1 MDRVGKDLNTLINGS
16 GSRMAMRFV
25 LVTTNRGKAEEFSEI
40 FTEYGF
46 NFRVEPMAA
55 PEIQENDL
63 REIARYSVLYAYKVL
78 REPVLVEDAGLFI
91 KALNG
96 FPGPYSSYVYKT
108 IGVEGILK
116 LMEGVVRRDARFE
129 SALAFYSPL
138 TELKIFTGAVEGRI
152 SEEPRGREGFG
163 FDPIFIPDGSVKTFA
178 EMSLEEKNRLSH
190 RARAARKFA
199 EWFKTLK
206 TLPPIYQD

>member
-1 MDRVGKDLNTLINGS
+1 MNRERLEYSDNRS

-25 LVTTNRGKAEEFSEI
+25 LVTTNKGKASEFSQI
-40 FTEYGF
+40 FKEYGF
-46 NFRVEPMAA
+46 NFRVEPMAT
-55 PEIQENDL
+55 PEIQEDDL
-63 REIARYSVLYAYKVL
+63 RKIARYSVLYAYKVL

-108 IGVEGILK
+108 IGVDGILK

-152 SEEPRGREGFG
+152 SEEPKGRGGFG
-163 FDPIFIPDGSVKTFA
+163 FDPIFIPDGSIKTFA
-178 EMSLEEKNRLSH
+178 EMSLEEKNRFSH

>member
-1 MDRVGKDLNTLINGS
+1 LNSLINCS
-16 GSRMAMRFV
+16 GLKMAMRFV
-25 LVTTNRGKAEEFSEI
+25 LVTTNRGKVKEFSEI

-46 NFRVEPMAA
+46 NFRVEPMAT
-55 PEIQENDL
+55 PELQENDL
-63 REIARYSVLYAYKVL
+63 RKIARYSVFYAYKVL

-108 IGVEGILK
+108 IGVDGILK
-116 LMEGVVRRDARFE
+116 LMEDVNEREARFE

-138 TELKIFTGAVEGRI
+138 TELKIFTGAVRGRI
-152 SEEPRGREGFG
+152 SENPRGSKGFG
-163 FDPIFIPDGSVKTFA
+163 FDPIFVPDGSDKTFA
-178 EMSLEEKNRLSH
+178 EMDLEEKNRFSH
-190 RARAARKFA
+190 RARAAKKFA